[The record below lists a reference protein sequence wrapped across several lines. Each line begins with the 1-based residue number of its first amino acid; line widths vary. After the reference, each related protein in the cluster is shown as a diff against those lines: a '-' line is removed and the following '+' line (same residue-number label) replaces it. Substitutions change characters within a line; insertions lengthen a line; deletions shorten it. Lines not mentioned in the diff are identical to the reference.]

1 MKAKSMRMI
10 AAALMVAA
18 CAVGIPGVSAAE
30 TSTNTASASET
41 TSGSSVEAPAEA
53 PQITLPL
60 LDRFARGKKIML
72 DTAAVHNPDLAET
85 VLVRGDTVS
94 VILPQKNY
102 GRYDRGLFNYLF
114 IPKGMWQFGITAS
127 YGEYNTEDFQL
138 LDILTN
144 CDTKIKAYSV
154 QPTIG
159 YFFAHN
165 QCVGMK
171 FNYTRMN
178 LDIADLGVDF
188 EDDVNF
194 SLHDVSYYSNS
205 YSTSVFYRN
214 YVGLGRERRFGVFN
228 DVDLAF
234 GSGTSR
240 FRRSYN
246 GELFDTRTNSVTAS
260 LNFSPGVCIY
270 IMDYLSFNVSF
281 GVFGVK
287 LHHEKQTTNGVNEGS
302 RFSSG
307 ANFRFNIF
315 NINFGL
321 AVSI

>member
-1 MKAKSMRMI
+1 MTKMLISFRYMARRVAVALTLLV
-10 AAALMVAA
+10 AAAPALLADELKV
-18 CAVGIPGVSAAE
+18 P
-30 TSTNTASASET
+30 
-41 TSGSSVEAPAEA
+41 APSPE

-72 DTAAVHNPDLAET
+72 DSAAVNNPDLYEK
-85 VLVRGDTVS
+85 VLVKGDTVS

-114 IPKGMWQFGITAS
+114 IPKGQWTFGITAS
-127 YGEYNTEDFQL
+127 YGEFNTEDYQL
-138 LDILTN
+138 LDILSN
-144 CDTKIKAYSV
+144 ADTKIKAYSF

-178 LDIADLGVDF
+178 LDINSLAVDF

-194 SLHDVSYYSNS
+194 ALSDVSYYSNS
-205 YSTSVFYRN
+205 YTTSVFYRN

-234 GSGTSR
+234 GSGTAR

-246 GELFDTRTNSVTAS
+246 GELFDTRTNSITAS
-260 LNFSPGVCIY
+260 LNFSPGVCVY
-270 IMDYLSFNVSF
+270 LMDYLSFNISF

-287 LHHEKQTTNGVNEGS
+287 LHHEKQTTNGKNEGS